1 MMNELMYRVCEVN
14 GEECTF
20 HCWEQYSTVV
30 EASLLVG
37 GHPAGQIAQ
46 VFGIVEFKDGT
57 IGRVQPYQIKF
68 IPDELLLKRKKV
80 DE

>member
-1 MMNELMYRVCEVN
+1 MKELVYRVCEVN
-14 GEECTF
+14 GEEGTF
-20 HCWEQYSTVV
+20 HCWEQYSTVI

-57 IGRVQPYQIKF
+57 IRRVQPYQIKF

-80 DE
+80 E